1 MNIIAIFYA
10 TLIAFFSG
18 IVFTNYSKIERLA
31 TNMLISLDDYSIGYI
46 MAKIILGVVYLS
58 LALTLY
64 RLVKAKMDNSIH
76 AQSNII
82 RIKKTLICLIGI
94 ILISQTV

>member
-18 IVFTNYSKIERLA
+18 IVFTNYSKIERLT
-31 TNMLISLDDYSIGYI
+31 TNMLISLDAYSIGYI

-58 LALTLY
+58 LTLTLY
-64 RLVKAKMDNSIH
+64 RLVKANKNKENPNLPDRYYFDKPNSLKH
-76 AQSNII
+76 EN
-82 RIKKTLICLIGI
+82 
-94 ILISQTV
+94 

>member
-10 TLIAFFSG
+10 TLITFLSG
-18 IVFTNYSKIERLA
+18 IVLTNYSKIERLI
-31 TNMLISLDDYSIGYI
+31 TNMLISIDGYSIGYI
-46 MAKIILGVVYLS
+46 MAKIILGVVYLC
-58 LALTLY
+58 LAVTLY
-64 RLVKAKMDNSIH
+64 RLVKTKMDNSIH

-94 ILISQTV
+94 ILISQAV